1 LKAIRDGKIFEL
13 AKELQGSQDY
23 WIYRYAFSPGLQEYT
38 EARCFLDFV
47 TAQPLSPL
55 THINSEFN
63 YPIAPGFA
71 IDLQSFLLGILDLPG
86 EVTRFA
92 INAVG
97 RGMPKVAIQSSNFLQ
112 QMLALFRE
120 VPLYRN
126 REVESKLRVLEQS
139 ADKLQRA
146 CYSIA
151 IRGQEYPAELMAE
164 SLFARDEGQ

>member
-1 LKAIRDGKIFEL
+1 M
-13 AKELQGSQDY
+13 
-23 WIYRYAFSPGLQEYT
+23 
-38 EARCFLDFV
+38 V
-47 TAQPLSPL
+47 V
-55 THINSEFN
+55 
-63 YPIAPGFA
+63 
-71 IDLQSFLLGILDLPG
+71 LPY
-86 EVTRFA
+86 
-92 INAVG
+92 
-97 RGMPKVAIQSSNFLQ
+97 SFLQ